1 MWWINGKNCD
11 YQSDEQRNKQTD
23 EQSDT
28 SDMPDLQRKESYV
41 QGNNQT
47 TL

>member
-11 YQSDEQRNKQTD
+11 YQSDEQRNKQPD
-23 EQSDT
+23 EQPDT
-28 SDMPDLQRKESYV
+28 SDMPDLQRKESYA